1 LKSTVRDQL
10 NYVQWNLEETNP
22 AVALSHRT
30 TLRDTDERGDDI
42 GLYWFTKRLRDGT
55 RVIRHGG
62 GSFGSTSYFFL
73 EPDVRTGIVL
83 LANDADSST
92 ESTLA
97 AMAIDI
103 ASKIANSSMR
113 DTAIRPRATRDPS
126 SR

>member
-1 LKSTVRDQL
+1 MPELDIWRWIPAAGYLKSTVRDQL

-42 GLYWFTKRLRDGT
+42 GLYCFTKRLRDGT

-62 GSFGSTSYFFL
+62 GNFGSTSYFFL
-73 EPDVRTGIVL
+73 APDVRTGIVL

-97 AMAIDI
+97 AMAEDI
-103 ASKIANSSMR
+103 ARKIAPGPN
-113 DTAIRPRATRDPS
+113 
-126 SR
+126 